1 HAADGGE
8 CESVRGPLPTVVA
21 EPLAA
26 VGTRHDLP
34 DPVAELRRR
43 ALGHAG
49 GRVEDVAVG
58 VDDGGVLHAAAA
70 SRGVRR
76 DARGGRGA
84 VPYRARSDCSSLI
97 ARASRVRMTV
107 ASERAIRRLCW
118 AAVVAWRTRLNDLRA
133 ARSILDSRLR
143 SPAPAASVVS
153 WTREV
158 KFAIAV
164 SIRRRTPAPT
174 SLAGAVPSAPSM
186 PSSQQV

>member
-1 HAADGGE
+1 
-8 CESVRGPLPTVVA
+8 
-21 EPLAA
+21 
-26 VGTRHDLP
+26 
-34 DPVAELRRR
+34 
-43 ALGHAG
+43 
-49 GRVEDVAVG
+49 
-58 VDDGGVLHAAAA
+58 
-70 SRGVRR
+70 
-76 DARGGRGA
+76 
-84 VPYRARSDCSSLI
+84 
-97 ARASRVRMTV
+97 MTV

-164 SIRRRTPAPT
+164 SIRRRTPAST

-186 PSSQQV
+186 PSSQQVTLLTPVTAEWRQPRCVSQVSSVHGS